1 MTHRSEDTLVALLSG
16 PDGPGIVAATSGWIA
31 ERDGLILHADQHSDL
46 EAGIFFQ
53 RLEWVSSAAQPAQ
66 EAEDFATFARTL
78 GMTARVTSAA
88 VRPRVA
94 VLVSRIDH
102 CFQDLLYR
110 WRTGE
115 LHADLTG
122 VISNHPDLREDA
134 ERHGLPFHHVPVT
147 ADTRDDAE
155 ARTLAL
161 LDEWKADLAVM
172 ARYMQIL
179 SPAFL
184 ERFARPVINIH
195 HSFLPAFPG
204 AKPYH
209 SAYARG
215 VKIIGATAHY
225 VTSDLDEGP
234 IIEQDIIRVSHKE
247 TIQDFVRRG
256 RDLEK
261 TVLSQAIWWH
271 LRHQILVYNN
281 KTVILG

>member
-53 RLEWVSSAAQPAQ
+53 RLEWVSSAPEPAR
-66 EAEDFATFARTL
+66 EADDFAAFARTL
-78 GMTARVTSAA
+78 GMAARVTSAA

-122 VISNHPDLREDA
+122 VISNHPDLREDT
-134 ERHGLPFHHVPVT
+134 ERHRLPFHHVPVT
-147 ADTRDDAE
+147 ANTRDDAE

-161 LDEWKADLAVM
+161 LDEWKTDLAVM

-195 HSFLPAFPG
+195 HSFLPAFSG
-204 AKPYH
+204 ARPYH
-209 SAYARG
+209 QAHTRG
-215 VKIIGATAHY
+215 VKLIGATAHY
-225 VTSDLDEGP
+225 ATAILDDGP
-234 IIEQDIIRVSHKE
+234 IIAQDVAPVTHRDSVPDLIRK
-247 TIQDFVRRG
+247 G
-256 RDLEK
+256 RDLER
-261 TVLSQAIWWH
+261 TVFARAVRLHCEHRVLAYH
-271 LRHQILVYNN
+271 N
-281 KTVILG
+281 KTVVFE